1 MNRSRTET
9 MEALIGV
16 VAAII
21 NMLKRLGG
29 SLGVALVSVAP
40 PDLRPIAI
48 VVLVVIYF
56 IGFLLRGFI
65 RGDRPGDRS
74 SR

>member
-9 MEALIGV
+9 LEALVGV

-21 NMLKRLGG
+21 
-29 SLGVALVSVAP
+29 GVALVSVAP

-48 VVLVVIYF
+48 VVLVVVYF
-56 IGFLLRGFI
+56 LAYVARGYV
-65 RGDRPGDRS
+65 RGGGPGDRS

>member
-1 MNRSRTET
+1 MNQSRTET
-9 MEALIGV
+9 LEALVGV

-21 NMLKRLGG
+21 
-29 SLGVALVSVAP
+29 GVALVSVAP
-40 PDLRPIAI
+40 PDLRPLAI
-48 VVLVVIYF
+48 VVLVVVYF
-56 IGFLLRGFI
+56 LGFLLRGFI